1 MRYAWQ
7 LHLPRHVIPHNMYLG
22 ARGTSIETTE
32 YLSTLLFL
40 FLFFLLARKDKTLN

>member
-32 YLSTLLFL
+32 YLIVLFY
-40 FLFFLLARKDKTLN
+40 FFSFFLLARKDKTVN